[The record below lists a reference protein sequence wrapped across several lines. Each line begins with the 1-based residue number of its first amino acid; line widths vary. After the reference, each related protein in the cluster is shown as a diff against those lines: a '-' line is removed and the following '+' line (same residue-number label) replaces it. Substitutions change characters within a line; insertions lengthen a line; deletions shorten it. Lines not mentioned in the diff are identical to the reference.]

1 MESLVTFFASLQPQH
16 WFLLGLILLIAEMMS
31 GTTYL
36 LWPAAAAF
44 IVGLLG
50 LTGMTSWIFDVALFA
65 VLVIVLTAF
74 GRPLVQ
80 RLRNQG
86 GSELLNQR
94 AAQLIGG
101 TGVVTAFAN
110 GVGSVKVQDTIW
122 RATSDETLAPGETV
136 TIAAADGVTLKV
148 KR

>member
-1 MESLVTFFASLQPQH
+1 MDALIAFFAGLEPQH
-16 WFLLGLILLIAEMMS
+16 WFALGLVLLIAEMAS

-44 IVGLLG
+44 IVGLIDLTG
-50 LTGMTSWIFDVALFA
+50 LTPWVFDLALFA
-65 VLVIVLTAF
+65 LLVIGLTAF
-74 GRPLVQ
+74 GGPIVKRF
-80 RLRNQG
+80 REQG
-86 GSELLNQR
+86 GAGLLNQR

-101 TGVVTAFAN
+101 SGVVTAFAN

-122 RATSDETLAPGETV
+122 RATSEEALAPGETV
-136 TIAAADGVTLKV
+136 TIAGVDGVTLKV

>member
-1 MESLVTFFASLQPQH
+1 MSAMAGFFASLEPQH
-16 WFLLGLILLIAEMMS
+16 WFVAGLVLLIAEMMS

-50 LTGMTSWIFDVALFA
+50 LTGMTSWIADISLFA
-65 VLVIVLTAF
+65 VLVIALTAF

-80 RLRNQG
+80 RLRTGG
-86 GSELLNQR
+86 GSPLLNER

-101 TGVVTAFAN
+101 SAVVTAFSN

-122 RATSDETLAPGETV
+122 RATSDEMLAPGETV
-136 TIAAADGVTLKV
+136 TIASADGVTLKV

>member
-1 MESLVTFFASLQPQH
+1 MDALIPFFASLQPQH
-16 WFLLGLILLIAEMMS
+16 WFVLGLILLIAEMMS

-44 IVGLLG
+44 IVGLLS
-50 LTGMTSWIFDVALFA
+50 LTGVTSWIVDVSIFA
-65 VLVIVLTAF
+65 VLVIALTAL

-80 RLRNQG
+80 RFRTGG
-86 GSELLNQR
+86 GSPLLNER

-101 TGVVTAFAN
+101 SAVVTAFAN

-122 RATSDETLAPGETV
+122 RATSAETLAPGESV
-136 TIAAADGVTLKV
+136 TIEAVDGVTLRV